1 MIDNRAQQK
10 ALLVVDMLNDFVL
23 EGAPLRIPAASDII
37 AAIKRRIG
45 NARNRGIPV
54 VHICDAHDPDD
65 REFEVWPPHAVAGT
79 RGAEVVDE
87 LKPAAGDIRV
97 AKKRFSGFY
106 QSELDEALSRLGAS
120 HLMVTGLV
128 TNICVLYTVADAR
141 CRDYRVTVFRDSVAA
156 LDPESHAF
164 ALKQMEEVL
173 GAEVV

>member
-120 HLMVTGLV
+120 HLMVTAGITVSPCFGTLLPPWTPSPMPLPSSRWRRFLAQRLYDLSGK
-128 TNICVLYTVADAR
+128 TNGKAQIS
-141 CRDYRVTVFRDSVAA
+141 YR
-156 LDPESHAF
+156 
-164 ALKQMEEVL
+164 Q
-173 GAEVV
+173 